1 MKASKRSCSILNSL
15 VILLALTANC
25 NAGLR
30 NIVCKEDENC
40 VTSLCCYFEE
50 IFGVA
55 GTAYNFQATIHPSY
69 IRKIRFIN
77 SSFPE
82 IPPGMFT
89 YFTSVADLDLKNTG
103 LTKTNDYSFNGARRL
118 ITVYLSHNQLEKLSN
133 MMFYGA
139 FGLGYLDLSHNNI
152 NEIEEFAFYGLK
164 TLNTLDLSFNRIK
177 TLPAKCFNT
186 LEAFYSLN
194 LAHNVVD
201 DLHDEI
207 FIDNLFLTK
216 IDLSNNSLVELDK
229 KVFRYNKNIRILNVA
244 RNYLDDVEF
253 LDAMDV
259 NRIEDLDLSQNV
271 LHHLN
276 FTVIGGMRNLR
287 KLNISHTGTDAIEPT
302 ELGRLKNLYSLD
314 LSGNDLKRFSLNVSS
329 ILDNLTRFYC
339 NTCGLTTVEHIKVK
353 KTFPNLK
360 YVALAGNKWNCNY
373 LHQLRNNIKNVGV
386 EEIDTGNDCAAGA
399 PAKLVTQ
406 RVSSCLDEIALA
418 RIKTKEGIKSKLSD
432 IENKIKEEVKAL
444 MTKKSTEI
452 ADEIIKNNVD
462 LLGTLWE

>member
-1 MKASKRSCSILNSL
+1 MNSFGIFKSVVVFVTL
-15 VILLALTANC
+15 ISFC

-30 NIVCKEDENC
+30 NIVCKEDESC
-40 VTSLCCYFEE
+40 VTSLCCFFEE
-50 IFGVA
+50 IFGVS

-89 YFTSVADLDLKNTG
+89 YFASLADLDLKNTG

-118 ITVYLSHNQLEKLSN
+118 TTVYLSHNHLEKLSN

-139 FGLGYLDLSHNNI
+139 FGLGYLDLSYNNI

-164 TLNTLDLSFNRIK
+164 TLNTLDLSFNQIK

-216 IDLSNNSLVELDK
+216 VDLSNNSLVELDK
-229 KVFRYNKNIRILNVA
+229 KLFRYNKNIRILNVA
-244 RNYLDDVEF
+244 GNYLDEVEF

-259 NRIEDLDLSQNV
+259 NRIEDLDLSKNV

-302 ELGRLKNLYSLD
+302 ELGRLKYLYSLD

-329 ILDNLTRFYC
+329 ILENLTRFYC
-339 NTCGLTTVEHIKVK
+339 NACGLTTVDHGKVK
-353 KTFPNLK
+353 NTFPNLK

-373 LHQLRNNIKNVGV
+373 LQQLRDNLKNVGV
-386 EEIDTGNDCAAGA
+386 EEFDTGSDCGAGG
-399 PAKLVTQ
+399 PAKLVAERSNT
-406 RVSSCLDEIALA
+406 CLDEIALA
-418 RIKTKEGIKSKLSD
+418 RIKTKEGIKSKLFD
-432 IENKIKEEVKAL
+432 IENKIKEDIRSFL
-444 MTKKSTEI
+444 TKKTTEI
-452 ADEIIKNNVD
+452 ADEIIKNNAD
-462 LLGTLWE
+462 LLITLWD

>member
-1 MKASKRSCSILNSL
+1 MNSFNILKCFA
-15 VILLALTANC
+15 ILLALTPNS
-25 NAGLR
+25 NASLR

-89 YFTSVADLDLKNTG
+89 YFTSLAELDLRNTG
-103 LTKTNDYSFNGARRL
+103 LSKTNDYSFNGARRL

-152 NEIEEFAFYGLK
+152 DEIEEFAFYGLK
-164 TLNTLDLSFNRIK
+164 TLNTLDLSFNKIK

-216 IDLSNNSLVELDK
+216 VDLSNNSLVELDK
-229 KVFRYNKNIRILNVA
+229 KLFRYNKNVRILNVGG
-244 RNYLDDVEF
+244 NHLDDVEF

-259 NRIEDLDLSQNV
+259 NRIEDLDLSKNV

-276 FTVIGGMRNLR
+276 FTVIGAMRNLR

-302 ELGRLKNLYSLD
+302 EMGRLKNLYTLD

-339 NTCGLTTVEHIKVK
+339 NACGLTAVDHEKVK
-353 KTFPNLK
+353 TTFPNLK

-373 LHQLRNNIKNVGV
+373 LNQLRNNLKNVGV
-386 EEIDTGNDCAAGA
+386 EEVDTGADCSVGA
-399 PAKLVTQ
+399 PAKLVVQKVNT
-406 RVSSCLDEIALA
+406 CLDEVALA
-418 RIKTKEGIKSKLSD
+418 RIKTKEGIKNKLEE
-432 IENKIKEEVKAL
+432 IENKIKEEVKSL
-444 MTKKSTEI
+444 LTKKAAEI
-452 ADEIIKNNVD
+452 ADEIIKNNAD
-462 LLGTLWE
+462 LLNTLWD

>member
-1 MKASKRSCSILNSL
+1 MKPYNLLKIVA
-15 VILLALTANC
+15 ILLVLTASSD
-25 NAGLR
+25 AALR

-69 IRKIRFIN
+69 IRQIRFVN

-89 YFTSVADLDLKNTG
+89 YFTSLAELDLRNTG
-103 LTKTNDYSFNGARRL
+103 LSKTNDYSFNGARRL
-118 ITVYLSHNQLEKLSN
+118 ITVYLSHNLLEKLSN

-152 NEIEEFAFYGLK
+152 GEIEEFAFYGLK
-164 TLNTLDLSFNRIK
+164 TLNTLDLSFNKIK

-216 IDLSNNSLVELDK
+216 VDLSNNSLVELDK
-229 KVFRYNKNIRILNVA
+229 KLFRYNKNVRILNVA
-244 RNYLDDVEF
+244 GNHLDEVEF

-259 NRIEDLDLSQNV
+259 NRIEDLDLSRNV

-287 KLNISHTGTDAIEPT
+287 KLNISYTGTDAIEPT
-302 ELGRLKNLYSLD
+302 EMGRLKNLYTLD
-314 LSGNDLKRFSLNVSS
+314 LSGNDLVRFSLNVSS
-329 ILDNLTRFYC
+329 VLDNLTRFYC
-339 NTCGLTTVEHIKVK
+339 NACGLTAVDHEKVT

-360 YVALAGNKWNCNY
+360 YVALAENKWNCNY
-373 LHQLRNNIKNVGV
+373 LNQLRNNLKNVGV
-386 EEIDTGNDCAAGA
+386 DEVDTGNDCSTGA
-399 PAKLVTQ
+399 PAKLVAK
-406 RVSSCLDEIALA
+406 RVNSCLDEVALA
-418 RIKTKEGIKSKLSD
+418 RIKTKDGLKSKLAE
-432 IENKIKEEVKAL
+432 IENKIKEEVRSL
-444 MTKKSTEI
+444 LTKKATEI
-452 ADEIIKNNVD
+452 TDEIIKNNAD
-462 LLGTLWE
+462 LLNSLWE